1 MQDWQRRRPGLLW
14 SSVVISIALALS
26 AVPAISSAI
35 NLAPRFVS
43 PQRSIPSQ
51 DAAQAAATF
60 VFGAGGDIG
69 ANSSASA
76 SLTAVANSG
85 ASFFL
90 ALGDLSYDEV
100 TPESAWCDYVK
111 QRVGATYPFE
121 LIVGNHEETTAG
133 PDGFIDNYAA
143 CLPDRLGVT
152 GIYAHQYY
160 FDYPPAAPLARFI
173 LIDPALYR
181 GAAKANYCTNGDSA
195 NCSWLKAR
203 IDEAKSKGLWTVV
216 GMHKNCITMGDKSC
230 EIGAP
235 LLNAL
240 VERKVDIILQGHDH
254 GYQRSKQLSLGGSCS
269 GIAANAYNAG
279 CVVDD
284 GKDGVYTRGAGP
296 VLAIVAN
303 VGRSS
308 YSLSTSD
315 PEAPYFSTWMDPS
328 LNSKGFLK
336 FTVSP
341 DSIDAQFVAGTGSYA
356 DHFTIGGANSPT
368 PTPTT
373 GAPTPTATFTA
384 TPIPVGTAT
393 PVATPTLTPTPA
405 PTGIAS
411 TNTYT
416 FTPIADSYVLSTYPD
431 TNYGSSVQLRVDGS
445 PIVRAYLRFEVQG
458 LVDPVAGA
466 QLYVYA
472 NSGSSTGYQ
481 VGGVAD
487 NSWTETG
494 LTYNNAP
501 PVGSAVSSSG
511 GIASNTWTTADATAL
526 VGGNDAVNLALG
538 GVNSTAIAFS
548 SRQGAHPPLLVVTTG
563 AQGTVALAAGQ
574 LATPTPLTVGPT
586 AAGQG
591 SIDDAR
597 DTDGDGL
604 SDADELANGTSI
616 NNPDTDGDGLPDLWE
631 VEAGLNPLS
640 AAGADGAQGD
650 PDGDGVPNIAE
661 FQANTAP
668 WEPNSPSTQHLF
680 LPLVTGGATQ

>member
-1 MQDWQRRRPGLLW
+1 MKNRLRMRAFRPQRLGLLAG
-14 SSVVISIALALS
+14 ILALS
-26 AVPAISSAI
+26 ITVATVSLPSLSLAISRPHSST
-35 NLAPRFVS
+35 NFQSSL
-43 PQRSIPSQ
+43 
-51 DAAQAAATF
+51 QAASF
-60 VFGAGGDIG
+60 IFGAGGDIG
-69 ANSSASA
+69 ANSAASA

-368 PTPTT
+368 PTVA
-373 GAPTPTATFTA
+373 APTPT
-384 TPIPVGTAT
+384 PVASAT
-393 PVATPTLTPTPA
+393 PVSTPASTPTIVPTTTPTP
-405 PTGIAS
+405 IAG
-411 TNTYT
+411 THTYT
-416 FTPIADSYVLSTYPD
+416 FTAIADSYVVSNQRNKNFGTAA
-431 TNYGSSVQLRVDGS
+431 TLRVDTS
-445 PIVRAYLRFEVQG
+445 PATYSFLRFDVRG
-458 LVDPVAGA
+458 LAEPVVSARV
-466 QLYVYA
+466 LVYA
-472 NSGSSTGYQ
+472 LSGSSTGYE
-481 VGGVAD
+481 VAGIAD
-487 NSWTETG
+487 NSWTETD
-494 LTYNNAP
+494 LTSRNAP
-501 PVGSAVSSSG
+501 PMGPTAGSSG
-511 GIASNTWTTADATAL
+511 AVVPDTWSAADVTSLVAGNGLMSLALAGTTA
-526 VGGNDAVNLALG
+526 
-538 GVNSTAIAFS
+538 TAISLS
-548 SRQGAHPPLLVVTTG
+548 SREWANPPLLVVTTG
-563 AQGTVALAAGQ
+563 SGMAAAATAGVAEPELAPAPEPP
-574 LATPTPLTVGPT
+574 A
-586 AAGQG
+586 
-591 SIDDAR
+591 DA
-597 DTDGDGL
+597 DGDGL
-604 SDADELANGTSI
+604 PDAGEHANGTDPASA
-616 NNPDTDGDGLPDLWE
+616 DTDGDGLPDLWE
-631 VEAGLNPLS
+631 VEAGLDPRTPTGAVGS
-640 AAGADGAQGD
+640 SGAGGD
-650 PDGDGVPNIAE
+650 PDGDGITNLAE
-661 FQANTAP
+661 YTAQTDPWLPAVDDTPDFTSRLLTQAP
-668 WEPNSPSTQHLF
+668 RNSCNQSREVL
-680 LPLVTGGATQ
+680 

>member
-1 MQDWQRRRPGLLW
+1 MRDWQRRRPGVLW
-14 SSVVISIALALS
+14 SSVVISIALTLG

-35 NLAPRFVS
+35 NLAPAFVS

-51 DAAQAAATF
+51 DAAQAATSF
-60 VFGAGGDIG
+60 IFGAGGDIG
-69 ANSSASA
+69 ANSAASA

-90 ALGDLSYDEV
+90 AMGDLSYDEV

-143 CLPDRLGVT
+143 CLPDRLGMT

-181 GAAKANYCTNGDSA
+181 GAAKANYCTSGDTA

-216 GMHKNCITMGDKSC
+216 GMHKNCITMGEKSC

-235 LLNAL
+235 LLNTL
-240 VERKVDIILQGHDH
+240 VERKVDLILQGHDH
-254 GYQRSKQLSLGGSCS
+254 SYQRSKQLSLSGSCS
-269 GIAANAYNAG
+269 AIAANAYNAG

-284 GKDGVYTRGAGP
+284 GKDGAYTRGAGT

-308 YSLSTSD
+308 YTINTSD
-315 PEAPYFSTWMDPS
+315 SEAPYFAAWMDPS

-336 FTVSP
+336 FTVGP
-341 DSIDAQFVAGTGSYA
+341 DSIDAQFVAGTGTYA
-356 DHFTIGGANSPT
+356 DHFTIGGAGAPTATPTVSAAT
-368 PTPTT
+368 PTPTV
-373 GAPTPTATFTA
+373 APTAT
-384 TPIPVGTAT
+384 PPPVGTAT
-393 PVATPTLTPTPA
+393 PAATPTLAPTPTSTQTPA
-405 PTGIAS
+405 PTGVAT

-416 FTPIADSYVLSTYPD
+416 FTAIADSYVLATYPD

-445 PIVRAYLRFEVQG
+445 PLTRSYLRFDVQG
-458 LVDPVAGA
+458 LVNPVASA

-472 NSGSSTGYQ
+472 NSGSSGGYQ

-487 NSWTETG
+487 NTWTEPG

-501 PVGSAVSSSG
+501 PVGPAVSSSG
-511 GIASNTWTTADATAL
+511 AFASNTWTTAGATAL
-526 VGGNDAVNLALG
+526 VGGSGTVNLALG
-538 GVNSTAIAFS
+538 GINSTAISFS

-563 AQGTVALAAGQ
+563 AQGTAGQ
-574 LATPTPLTVGPT
+574 AAAPAQLPLGP
-586 AAGQG
+586 AAASQG
-591 SIDDAR
+591 AIANNR
-597 DTDGDGL
+597 DSAGNTDNDGDGL
-604 SDADELANGTSI
+604 SDADELANGTAI
-616 NNPDTDGDGLPDLWE
+616 NNSDTDGDGLPDLWE

-640 AAGADGAQGD
+640 ALGADGAQGD
-650 PDGDGVPNIAE
+650 PDGDGVTNLA
-661 FQANTAP
+661 
-668 WEPNSPSTQHLF
+668 
-680 LPLVTGGATQ
+680 